1 MARPDWMM
9 GKVVKDATRPVTIN
23 IRQHH
28 IDEAV
33 GLKGDQC
40 VAARCTLQALDA
52 SHVWFYRSKAY
63 VEWDDSGVILRYQNS
78 DSLIRKV
85 IQILDDPKRK
95 NSEIQP
101 GLYNLNPPP
110 PTQALGV
117 DRQPKP
123 GRQKRKPHT
132 VHKSHRITG
141 RITAAKSA

>member
-1 MARPDWMM
+1 MARPDWML

-33 GLKGDQC
+33 SLRGDQC

-78 DSLIRKV
+78 DALVRNV
-85 IQILDDPKRK
+85 IMILDDPQRDNAGIK
-95 NSEIQP
+95 P
-101 GLYNLNPPP
+101 GLYNLTPPP

-117 DRQPKP
+117 DRRPKP
-123 GRQKRKPHT
+123 DSEKRGPRPNKT
-132 VHKSHRITG
+132 HRVTG